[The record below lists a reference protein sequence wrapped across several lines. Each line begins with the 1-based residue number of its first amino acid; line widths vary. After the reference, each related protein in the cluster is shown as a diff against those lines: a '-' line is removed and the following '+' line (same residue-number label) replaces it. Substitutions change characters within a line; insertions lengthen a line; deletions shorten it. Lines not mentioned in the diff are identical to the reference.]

1 MNKIIGSLFVA
12 SGLFAFATAAS
23 ACEGMH
29 HGSGDA
35 CPTGGK
41 FIKEM
46 DKNGDGTISKKEF
59 DAFHG
64 ERFKELDANK
74 DGKISADEMEA
85 PHKMM
90 MEKGRDIFEK
100 RYDESDINHDGALSK
115 DEAEI
120 GMPMLFSRFDEAD
133 ANKDGKVSKDEIREM
148 FKQHREERGG
158 KGMMRGKE

>member
-12 SGLFAFATAAS
+12 SGLFAFATTAS

-29 HGSGDA
+29 HGSKDA

-46 DKNGDGTISKKEF
+46 DKNGDGAISKKEF
-59 DAFHG
+59 DAFHS
-64 ERFKELDANK
+64 ERFKELDTNK
-74 DGKISADEMEA
+74 DGKISADEMQAQHNE
-85 PHKMM
+85 M

-100 RYDESDINHDGALSK
+100 RFDESDINHDGALSK

-120 GMPMLFSRFDEAD
+120 GMPMLFSHFDETD
-133 ANKDGKVSKDEIREM
+133 ANKDGKVSKDEIKEM
-148 FKQHREERGG
+148 FKQRREEH
-158 KGMMRGKE
+158 KGMKHGQE